1 MMESLFDMGQE
12 SEPREPTPPLSH
24 RGDPVTSYEAAEQ
37 FRRSGKRAY
46 HWWIILEGMK
56 QCNGG
61 THSEIAAAT
70 PLDWLQVARR
80 LSELERAGLVRKGE
94 PRICTIK
101 GSRCVTWWL
110 SSDPD
115 GLQNAAGWCSGPL
128 ESTARAGEG
137 SSRG

>member
-1 MMESLFDMGQE
+1 MNEFLFDMP
-12 SEPREPTPPLSH
+12 SDPRPFDYTPPRSH

-46 HWWIILEGMK
+46 HWWIVLEGMK

-61 THSEIAAAT
+61 THSEIAAVT

-80 LSELERAGLVRKGE
+80 LSELERARLVRKGE

-110 SSDPD
+110 Q
-115 GLQNAAGWCSGPL
+115 GSGMI
-128 ESTARAGEG
+128 ERTEG
-137 SSRG
+137 SDGTGGE